1 MHVRNWELSLPP
13 CRMLI
18 CFWSG
23 LPLPTPG
30 RWKCWGNAC
39 VLKKAKKKVVFV
51 QWLSPVQLFATPW
64 TAACQAPLS
73 STISQSFLRFMSI
86 ESVML
91 FNQLILC
98 FPFSFSFQPFPA
110 SESFPVSWLYP
121 SGAKVSGLHLHIWDC
136 WYFSQQSWFWFVI
149 HSGWHFT

>member
-73 STISQSFLRFMSI
+73 STISQRLLKFMSI
-86 ESVML
+86 ESGML
-91 FNQLILC
+91 SDRLILC
-98 FPFSFSFQPFPA
+98 CNTFGQKEKRKLLNQRKQKRKRIVRLPA
-110 SESFPVSWLYP
+110 PHTMLWRNKSTVML
-121 SGAKVSGLHLHIWDC
+121 WDRV
-136 WYFSQQSWFWFVI
+136 WK
-149 HSGWHFT
+149 